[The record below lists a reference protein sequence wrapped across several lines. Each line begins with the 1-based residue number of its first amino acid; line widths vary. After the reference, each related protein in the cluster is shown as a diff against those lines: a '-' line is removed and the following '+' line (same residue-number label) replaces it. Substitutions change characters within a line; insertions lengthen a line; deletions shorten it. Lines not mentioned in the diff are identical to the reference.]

1 MGDCH
6 ARFCERL
13 ELKCS
18 GLLDSFSK
26 TLGSSSL
33 LVQDIILGLS
43 FLVFCRL
50 FIRFNKWLIKKHV

>member
-18 GLLDSFSK
+18 GLLD
-26 TLGSSSL
+26 
-33 LVQDIILGLS
+33 LVADESGKWEGNVFIYRGL
-43 FLVFCRL
+43 FV
-50 FIRFNKWLIKKHV
+50 KGGGW